1 MENDKEFTSYFEEI
15 LYHLAF
21 SKNINT
27 DEQELEKYKCLKKN
41 YSIDAYSVPPVKDPQ
56 QNTEGKFIKE
66 EDLKPL
72 LELARNANA
81 INTKLE
87 VENQALKDRIAS
99 LEIKQFEAF
108 MEGQDKA
115 IAEKEA
121 KIAINEKLEAENQAL
136 KDRIAALEQ
145 EMSGHKE
152 MSQNVSIAT
161 NKKTNVIFALAA
173 MLKAHWLDTGLNRDD
188 TINEIL
194 RNAFGEQDDSTI
206 SALLNPIFN
215 RAKNRT
221 PDAIADDLINEIS
234 EEIRNS
240 VQEMKKKRTPK

>member
-21 SKNINT
+21 SKNMNT
-27 DEQELEKYKCLKKN
+27 DEQELEKYGYRKKKLSTN
-41 YSIDAYSVPPVKDPQ
+41 TYSVPPVKDSQ

-72 LELARNANA
+72 LELAINA
-81 INTKLE
+81 INAKL
-87 VENQALKDRIAS
+87 Q
-99 LEIKQFEAF
+99 
-108 MEGQDKA
+108 
-115 IAEKEA
+115 
-121 KIAINEKLEAENQAL
+121 AENQAL

-234 EEIRNS
+234 DEIRNS

>member
-1 MENDKEFTSYFEEI
+1 MENDKDFTSYFEEI

-27 DEQELEKYKCLKKN
+27 DEQELEKYGYRKKN

-56 QNTEGKFIKE
+56 QNTEGKFIKD

-72 LELARNANA
+72 LELAINAN
-81 INTKLE
+81 
-87 VENQALKDRIAS
+87 
-99 LEIKQFEAF
+99 
-108 MEGQDKA
+108 
-115 IAEKEA
+115 
-121 KIAINEKLEAENQAL
+121 AINEKLEAENQAL

-194 RNAFGEQDDSTI
+194 RNAFGEQYDSAI

-234 EEIRNS
+234 DEIRNS